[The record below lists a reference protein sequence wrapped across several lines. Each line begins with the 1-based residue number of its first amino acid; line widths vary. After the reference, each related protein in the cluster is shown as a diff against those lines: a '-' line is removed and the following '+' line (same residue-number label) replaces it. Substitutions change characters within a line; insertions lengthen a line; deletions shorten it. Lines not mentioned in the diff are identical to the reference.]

1 MMMYALRRS
10 SVKRAFCR
18 RSFWTSSS
26 IGCAWTATLGQSF
39 EDSLGPLSPPVSQQR
54 RVQTFAAE
62 KGAKALASSQRLRLL
77 VRCVVCI
84 RCVGPPLRFGNYFGT
99 RPRSRHRIG
108 ARFGCRR
115 TPRQP
120 NPPGKQPHRENSRS
134 SLSASFSPYCSLIKG
149 TSPSFRVIKVI
160 IGSF

>member
-1 MMMYALRRS
+1 MMMCALGRS

-62 KGAKALASSQRLRLL
+62 KGAKGPRVVAATSASCKMRCLYPLCRSAASVWQLLRDPAAKPAPDRRPVWL
-77 VRCVVCI
+77 
-84 RCVGPPLRFGNYFGT
+84 PPHSAAAKP
-99 RPRSRHRIG
+99 PRETT
-108 ARFGCRR
+108 
-115 TPRQP
+115 TPRELP
-120 NPPGKQPHRENSRS
+120 FISVCFF
-134 SLSASFSPYCSLIKG
+134 LALLLIN
-149 TSPSFRVIKVI
+149 
-160 IGSF
+160 